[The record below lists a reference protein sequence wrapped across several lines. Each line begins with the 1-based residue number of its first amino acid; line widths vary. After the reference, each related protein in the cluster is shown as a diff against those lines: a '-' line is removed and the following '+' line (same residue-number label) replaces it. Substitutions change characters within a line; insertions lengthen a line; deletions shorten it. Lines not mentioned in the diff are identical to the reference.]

1 MSDVAA
7 VGPHEFEPGKTVADF
22 VEHER
27 CAIPVL
33 HASRMD
39 DYAQRQALRIDESVN
54 FAALQLLASVIAGQA
69 IMIAPFM
76 DGPPLLRDG
85 WYSAS

>member
-1 MSDVAA
+1 
-7 VGPHEFEPGKTVADF
+7 
-22 VEHER
+22 
-27 CAIPVL
+27 
-33 HASRMD
+33 MD